1 MSGKM
6 IDFESYKVRRVPG
19 FKDLYQIVL
28 YGLID
33 GEEVLPGYFETVRG
47 AQEYADALNTMR
59 KEVALHV

>member
-1 MSGKM
+1 M
-6 IDFESYKVRRVPG
+6 IDYEHYKVRRVPG
-19 FKDLYQIVL
+19 FKDLYQIVF
-28 YGLID
+28 YGLIN